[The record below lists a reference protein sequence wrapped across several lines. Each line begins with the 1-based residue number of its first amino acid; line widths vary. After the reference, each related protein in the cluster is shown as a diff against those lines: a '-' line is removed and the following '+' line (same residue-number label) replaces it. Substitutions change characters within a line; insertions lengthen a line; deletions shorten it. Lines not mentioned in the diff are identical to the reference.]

1 MTHAARKHRYRRRY
15 GAADR
20 SLLERLEALCKGE
33 VIKGALHG
41 THGDTA
47 FRLRL
52 SAQSQRTIVSVVCP
66 EAGRFRMTRAT
77 RWDHWL
83 ASFLPSWTLYSR
95 DTRFL
100 HDVCVQTRDV
110 ELTTHV
116 LHDEACRRT
125 LRQLLEGKGR
135 HVLLDGDRVKLS
147 LPRAELG
154 KTPEPEAVLQ
164 LVEQLALI
172 EQRVESYRRNHEVR
186 MAPKHDTPK
195 VLAWSSLLTLFVLGL
210 ATFLVGQSQYQLLH
224 PTGFLLTTL
233 GLGVCLWPFAAF
245 ALAHLVAA
253 RTAPGRLLT
262 PLALLA
268 LFVMPLLTSGSAY
281 ALNGL
286 LDEHVAEA
294 RHEPVVDTRSK
305 QQDKKLR
312 HFVGIDSWWRPG
324 DTRWFRVDRATHDAV
339 RAGGAWAASMTLRPG
354 AFGQPWI
361 QSLSFVRVGT

>member
-1 MTHAARKHRYRRRY
+1 MVHGARKRRYRRAF
-15 GAADR
+15 GTADR
-20 SLLERLEALCKGE
+20 TLLERLEVLCSGE

-41 THGDTA
+41 THGETA

-52 SAQSQRTIVSVVCP
+52 NAQSQRTIVSVVCP
-66 EAGRFRMTRAT
+66 EVGRFRMTRAT

-83 ASFLPSWTLYSR
+83 ASMLPSWRLYSR

-100 HDVCVQTRDV
+100 QDVCVQTRDV

-116 LHDEACRRT
+116 LHDQGTRHA
-125 LRQLLEGKGR
+125 LRQLLEGKGH

-164 LVEQLALI
+164 LVEQLALV
-172 EQRVESYRRNHEVR
+172 ERRVESYRRHHEVR
-186 MAPKHDTPK
+186 MAPKHDAPK
-195 VLAWSSLLTLFVLGL
+195 VIAWSSLLALFVVGL
-210 ATFLVGQSQYQLLH
+210 TAFVIGSNQYELLH
-224 PTGFLLTTL
+224 PTGFLLAML
-233 GLGVCLWPFAAF
+233 GLGVALWPLVVL

-281 ALNGL
+281 LLNGVA
-286 LDEHVAEA
+286 DGGVAEA
-294 RHEPVVDTRSK
+294 RHEPVIDTRSK
-305 QQDKKLR
+305 KQDKKMR
-312 HFVGIDSWWRPG
+312 YFVGIDAWWTTSE
-324 DTRWFRVDRATHDAV
+324 TRWFRVDVATHDAV
-339 RAGGAWAASMTLRPG
+339 RAGGDWAASITVRPG
-354 AFGQPWI
+354 ALGQPWI
-361 QSLSFVRVGT
+361 QSLSFVRVGS